1 MTNKDIAL
9 KPETEP
15 SAYPASFTDREM
27 ALLEAAKD
35 TGVKPVGATLAAQ
48 MMALYIEGYSCAS
61 IAKSNPPF
69 TETDI
74 LYCRRKYDWDS
85 QKDRYMDELASRTRE
100 RLLKHKLE
108 AIEFITNQLSVVHKS
123 ENEKMMRYM
132 QTGKEEDKPETFI
145 TGSTS
150 YKTLIEILQ
159 KITGEERVTKQE
171 IKTQSSVNVNVQST
185 ENVKITDNMQ
195 SQILA
200 ALAGKGSK
208 EADDE

>member
-1 MTNKDIAL
+1 
-9 KPETEP
+9 
-15 SAYPASFTDREM
+15 
-27 ALLEAAKD
+27 
-35 TGVKPVGATLAAQ
+35 
-48 MMALYIEGYSCAS
+48 
-61 IAKSNPPF
+61 
-69 TETDI
+69 
-74 LYCRRKYDWDS
+74 
-85 QKDRYMDELASRTRE
+85 MDELASRTRE

>member
-1 MTNKDIAL
+1 MTNKNITIKSDA
-9 KPETEP
+9 EGT
-15 SAYPASFTDREM
+15 AYPDSFTEREI
-27 ALLEAAKD
+27 ALLEEAKE
-35 TGVKPVGATLAAQ
+35 TGVRPVGATLSAQ
-48 MMALYIEGYSCAS
+48 MMALYLEGYSCAS
-61 IAKSNPPF
+61 IAKANPPF
-69 TETDI
+69 TEVDI
-74 LYCRRKYDWDS
+74 LYCRKKYDWDS
-85 QKDRYMDELASRTRE
+85 QKERYMEELASRTRE

-132 QTGKEEDKPETFI
+132 QTGKEEDKPETFV

-171 IKTQSSVNVNVQST
+171 IKTQSSVNVNVQGA
-185 ENVKITDNMQ
+185 ENIKITDSMQ

-200 ALAGKGSK
+200 ALAGKNSK
-208 EADDE
+208 EPEDE